1 MRCVQMNE
9 RDVAGRRVRCLAG
22 GRLFVSVFVLVF
34 VCVVAFGATRVDA
47 SEATCPSS
55 SSSTASIDFVERDG
69 AALDAAAARRRFVVR
84 MRGYDDVEKHERD
97 VRGKLAHG
105 GRRADSFRVVR
116 RRNAATKEYPT
127 DFVVVEDATTAQSS
141 DALTRLRDVLGD
153 DVRDVYR
160 EQRLSGRAPL
170 AYEPNDAYASP
181 NRRKLLSYSIADEL
195 GASELWNQGFTGAG
209 VKMAIFD
216 TGIAETHS
224 HFRNIAERTNWTN
237 ENQLEDKLGHG
248 TFVAGVIAGT
258 NKKCAGMAP
267 DALIHTFRVFTND
280 QNSYTSWFLDG
291 FNYAIASGVHIL
303 NLSIGGPDYL
313 DKPFI
318 DKVNEITASGIIM
331 ISAIGNDGPLYGT
344 LNNPA
349 DGLDIIGIGGITSN
363 DEIARF
369 SSRGMSTWELP
380 GGYGRVKPDI
390 VTYGHGVWGSK
401 IGGGCR
407 ALSGTSVASPVAA
420 GAAVLLSSTI
430 PEKERWSI
438 LNPAV
443 MKQALVEGAKRL
455 GSAHRYEQG
464 AGKLD
469 LRASAAILK
478 SYKPRASVIPSA
490 FDLTTCPYAWPH
502 CKQGIYAT
510 MMPLMLNATIANGLG
525 AHGELVDAPRFV
537 PNDDDL
543 GSQLDVRFAFS
554 ETIWPY
560 SGYLALYIR
569 VKDSATNE
577 SGVASGRV
585 VFTVASPGKSGTITS
600 EVEMTIKVNVIPK
613 PPRAKRLLWD
623 QFHNVRY
630 PPGYIPRDNIDVTSD
645 ALDWH
650 GDHPHTNF
658 HKFYDALTEAGYF
671 VEVLGSP
678 FTCFDAK
685 NYGAL
690 LMVDLE
696 EEYSSEEI
704 RKLREDVR
712 EKGLGVA
719 VFAEWYHVPTMESL
733 KFFDDNTHYDWH
745 AVTGGANVPALN
757 DLLFEAF
764 GLAFAGSEV
773 TDASTGVQVGDDK
786 VYVHSGT
793 RIARAPKGTHLHI
806 SEMTKRGTSD
816 KFDYAHTAFLEV
828 GSGRIFAFIDSNG
841 IDSSH
846 MKQSSIDFA
855 MSAVK
860 FAVGEGCGEK
870 HCAAEKRLAE
880 DWTDGEDL
888 PVRRVDVDFKEYST
902 VLGGSPG
909 NEGSMVCGANSPI
922 EFHEAKVSYSQIL
935 ARLGKTST
943 TASNQRHGDET
954 PVTSTTA
961 TTAMADSRTT
971 LDASAEPFVEYA
983 LLRTTQTAT
992 SVKVFGGV
1000 LAVVGLLAVRRARRR
1015 ARKRRG
1021 ATTG

>member
-349 DGLDIIGIGGITSN
+349 DSLDIIGIGGITSN

>member
-127 DFVVVEDATTAQSS
+127 DFVVVEDATTARSS

-349 DGLDIIGIGGITSN
+349 DSLDIIGIGGITSN

-816 KFDYAHTAFLEV
+816 EFDYAHTAFLEV

-935 ARLGKTST
+935 ARLAKTST

-961 TTAMADSRTT
+961 MADSRTT

-983 LLRTTQTAT
+983 VLRTTQTAT

>member
-127 DFVVVEDATTAQSS
+127 DFVVVEDATTARSS

-349 DGLDIIGIGGITSN
+349 DSLDIIGIGGITSN

-816 KFDYAHTAFLEV
+816 EFDYAHTAFLEV

-909 NEGSMVCGANSPI
+909 NEGSMVCGPNSPI

-935 ARLGKTST
+935 ARLAKTST

-961 TTAMADSRTT
+961 MADSRTT

-983 LLRTTQTAT
+983 VLRTTQTAT

>member
-127 DFVVVEDATTAQSS
+127 DFVVVEDATTARSS

-349 DGLDIIGIGGITSN
+349 DSLDIIGIGGITSN

-469 LRASAAILK
+469 LQASAAILK

-816 KFDYAHTAFLEV
+816 EFDYAHTAFLEV

-909 NEGSMVCGANSPI
+909 NEGSMVCGPNSPI

-935 ARLGKTST
+935 ARLAKTST

-961 TTAMADSRTT
+961 MADSRTT

-983 LLRTTQTAT
+983 VLRTTQTAT

-1000 LAVVGLLAVRRARRR
+1000 LTVVGLLAVRRARRK

>member
-935 ARLGKTST
+935 ARLAKTST

-961 TTAMADSRTT
+961 MADSRTT

-983 LLRTTQTAT
+983 VLRTTQTAT

>member
-55 SSSTASIDFVERDG
+55 SSSTESIDFVERDG

-127 DFVVVEDATTAQSS
+127 DFVVVEDATTARSS

-349 DGLDIIGIGGITSN
+349 DSLDIIGIGGITSN

-816 KFDYAHTAFLEV
+816 EFDYAHTAFLEV

-909 NEGSMVCGANSPI
+909 NEGSMVCGPNSPI

-935 ARLGKTST
+935 ARLAKTST

-961 TTAMADSRTT
+961 MADSRTT

-983 LLRTTQTAT
+983 VLRTTQTAT

>member
-127 DFVVVEDATTAQSS
+127 DFVVVEDATTARSS

-349 DGLDIIGIGGITSN
+349 DSLDIIGIGGITSN

-816 KFDYAHTAFLEV
+816 EFDYAHTAFLEV

-935 ARLGKTST
+935 ARLAKTST

-961 TTAMADSRTT
+961 MADSRTT
-971 LDASAEPFVEYA
+971 LDASAEPFVEFA
-983 LLRTTQTAT
+983 VLRTTQTTT

>member
-1 MRCVQMNE
+1 
-9 RDVAGRRVRCLAG
+9 
-22 GRLFVSVFVLVF
+22 
-34 VCVVAFGATRVDA
+34 
-47 SEATCPSS
+47 
-55 SSSTASIDFVERDG
+55 
-69 AALDAAAARRRFVVR
+69 
-84 MRGYDDVEKHERD
+84 
-97 VRGKLAHG
+97 
-105 GRRADSFRVVR
+105 
-116 RRNAATKEYPT
+116 
-127 DFVVVEDATTAQSS
+127 
-141 DALTRLRDVLGD
+141 
-153 DVRDVYR
+153 
-160 EQRLSGRAPL
+160 
-170 AYEPNDAYASP
+170 
-181 NRRKLLSYSIADEL
+181 
-195 GASELWNQGFTGAG
+195 
-209 VKMAIFD
+209 
-216 TGIAETHS
+216 
-224 HFRNIAERTNWTN
+224 
-237 ENQLEDKLGHG
+237 
-248 TFVAGVIAGT
+248 
-258 NKKCAGMAP
+258 
-267 DALIHTFRVFTND
+267 
-280 QNSYTSWFLDG
+280 
-291 FNYAIASGVHIL
+291 
-303 NLSIGGPDYL
+303 
-313 DKPFI
+313 
-318 DKVNEITASGIIM
+318 
-331 ISAIGNDGPLYGT
+331 
-344 LNNPA
+344 
-349 DGLDIIGIGGITSN
+349 
-363 DEIARF
+363 
-369 SSRGMSTWELP
+369 
-380 GGYGRVKPDI
+380 
-390 VTYGHGVWGSK
+390 
-401 IGGGCR
+401 
-407 ALSGTSVASPVAA
+407 
-420 GAAVLLSSTI
+420 
-430 PEKERWSI
+430 
-438 LNPAV
+438 
-443 MKQALVEGAKRL
+443 
-455 GSAHRYEQG
+455 
-464 AGKLD
+464 
-469 LRASAAILK
+469 
-478 SYKPRASVIPSA
+478 
-490 FDLTTCPYAWPH
+490 
-502 CKQGIYAT
+502 
-510 MMPLMLNATIANGLG
+510 
-525 AHGELVDAPRFV
+525 
-537 PNDDDL
+537 
-543 GSQLDVRFAFS
+543 
-554 ETIWPY
+554 
-560 SGYLALYIR
+560 
-569 VKDSATNE
+569 
-577 SGVASGRV
+577 
-585 VFTVASPGKSGTITS
+585 
-600 EVEMTIKVNVIPK
+600 
-613 PPRAKRLLWD
+613 
-623 QFHNVRY
+623 
-630 PPGYIPRDNIDVTSD
+630 
-645 ALDWH
+645 LDWH

-719 VFAEWYHVPTMESL
+719 VFAEWYHVPTMETL

-816 KFDYAHTAFLEV
+816 EFDYAHTAFLEV
-828 GSGRIFAFIDSNG
+828 GSGHIFAFIDSNG

-870 HCAAEKRLAE
+870 HCAAEKKLAE

-888 PVRRVDVDFKEYST
+888 PVRRTDVDFKEYST

-909 NEGSMVCGANSPI
+909 NEGSMVCGPNSPI

-935 ARLGKTST
+935 ARLAKTST

-983 LLRTTQTAT
+983 VLRTIQTAT

>member
-469 LRASAAILK
+469 LLASAAILK

-935 ARLGKTST
+935 ARLAKTST

-961 TTAMADSRTT
+961 MADSRTT
-971 LDASAEPFVEYA
+971 LDASAEPFVEFA
-983 LLRTTQTAT
+983 VLRTTQTAT
-992 SVKVFGGV
+992 FVKVFGGV